1 MRPRIGITTYLTT
14 ARWSHWEM
22 PSALLPAGYLEG
34 VRLAGG
40 LPLLLAPTPE
50 GVAGPAEV
58 LDALDGLVLIGGP
71 DLGVDL
77 YGAADQ
83 HPETG
88 AKEKLRDAFEAAL
101 AREARERGLPVLGIC
116 RGMQLLN
123 VLAGGSLTQH
133 LADVVD
139 MTPHRPGPGTFGRHP
154 VDVEEASGLHELLGD
169 EVTVH
174 STHHQGVSEEQVGD
188 GLRIAARAPDGTVEA
203 VEDPEHPF
211 CLGVLWHPE
220 EEPGAGGAPLFWGLV
235 EAARAYRERLVPR

>member
-14 ARWSHWEM
+14 ARWSYWEM
-22 PSALLPAGYLEG
+22 ASALLPGGYLEG

-50 GVAGPAEV
+50 GVADPGEV
-58 LDALDGLVLIGGP
+58 LDAVDGLILIGGP

-77 YGAADQ
+77 YGSPEA

-88 AKEKLRDAFEAAL
+88 VKEELRDAFEAAL
-101 AREARERGLPVLGIC
+101 GREARERGLPVLGIC

-133 LADVVD
+133 LADVID
-139 MTPHRPGPGTFGRHP
+139 MAPHRPGPGTFGRHP
-154 VDVEEASGLHELLGD
+154 VEIEAGSGLHELLGD

-220 EEPGAGGAPLFWGLV
+220 EEAGAGGAPLFWGLV
-235 EAARAYRERLVPR
+235 EAARAYRDRLVTQ

>member
-22 PSALLPAGYLEG
+22 PSALLPGGYLEG

-50 GVAGPAEV
+50 GVADPGEV
-58 LDALDGLVLIGGP
+58 LDAVDGLVLIGGP

-77 YGAADQ
+77 YGASEA

-88 AKEKLRDAFEAAL
+88 VKEELRDAYEAAL
-101 AREARERGLPVLGIC
+101 GREARERGLPVLGIC

-133 LADVVD
+133 LAEVVD
-139 MTPHRPGPGTFGRHP
+139 MAPHRPGPGTFGRHP
-154 VDVEEASGLHELLGD
+154 VDIDALSGLHELLGD

-220 EEPGAGGAPLFWGLV
+220 EEAGAGGAPLFWGLV
-235 EAARAYRERLVPR
+235 EAARAYHDRLVAR